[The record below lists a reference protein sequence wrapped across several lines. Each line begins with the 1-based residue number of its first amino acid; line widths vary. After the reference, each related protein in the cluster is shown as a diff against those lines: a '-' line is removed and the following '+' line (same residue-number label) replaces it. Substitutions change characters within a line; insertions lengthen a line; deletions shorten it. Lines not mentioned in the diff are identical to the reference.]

1 MTGYEELEDAIK
13 SEAERIGLRTGFFG
27 LPELIKN
34 FQMINYILDIFRLA
48 RRAEIYQ
55 ISRI

>member
-1 MTGYEELEDAIK
+1 MNW
-13 SEAERIGLRTGFFG
+13 LRAGFFG

>member
-1 MTGYEELEDAIK
+1 MNW
-13 SEAERIGLRTGFFG
+13 LRAGFFG

-34 FQMINYILDIFRLA
+34 FQIVNYILEISGLA

-55 ISRI
+55 